1 MSFWYRL
8 VSDYDLTILT
18 SPVANYLSIHLDF
31 ICVCNIV
38 NNKRNYRLTGTF
50 GLWKGVCVFVGGG
63 GGGAVWG
70 AERTFFLENLNF
82 ENVIEQPILNY
93 IH

>member
-18 SPVANYLSIHLDF
+18 SPVANYLSIHLRLYLRLQYSQEQ
-31 ICVCNIV
+31 NKLQV
-38 NNKRNYRLTGTF
+38 NGHLRIL
-50 GLWKGVCVFVGGG
+50 KGCLGGG
-63 GGGAVWG
+63 GV
-70 AERTFFLENLNF
+70 AEWSFFLENLNF